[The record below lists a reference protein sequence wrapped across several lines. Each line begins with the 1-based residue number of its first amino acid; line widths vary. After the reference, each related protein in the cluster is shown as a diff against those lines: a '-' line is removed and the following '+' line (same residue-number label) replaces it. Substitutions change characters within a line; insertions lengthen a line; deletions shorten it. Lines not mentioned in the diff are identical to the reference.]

1 MLCWY
6 KWVVNVLV
14 LLLVQLYLFDF
25 CKERINTFKLLQII
39 WIIFS
44 DLYFLRRNKSV
55 DNSNI
60 GFKVHWFSFF
70 LNIYF
75 TKLLGGLLVYLITI
89 FPPLNLF
96 KVNGRSTRTR
106 LALNLKFDRFTL
118 SQYS

>member
-25 CKERINTFKLLQII
+25 FKERINTFKLWQII

-60 GFKVHWFSFF
+60 GFEVHWFLFF
-70 LNIYF
+70 EKNNYY

-89 FPPLNLF
+89 FPALNLV
-96 KVNGRSTRTR
+96 KVNGRSI
-106 LALNLKFDRFTL
+106 N
-118 SQYS
+118 